1 MHDMGLFY
9 FIYVILDLSL
19 SFTTLTMT
27 IDVKWGILWPI
38 VESGPA
44 DLEIGPAP
52 LVVAALA
59 ALAALAAIVAIAAMA
74 AQLVLVSA

>member
-1 MHDMGLFY
+1 M
-9 FIYVILDLSL
+9 
-19 SFTTLTMT
+19 
-27 IDVKWGILWPI
+27 WPI

-59 ALAALAAIVAIAAMA
+59 AQAALAAMA

>member
-1 MHDMGLFY
+1 M
-9 FIYVILDLSL
+9 
-19 SFTTLTMT
+19 
-27 IDVKWGILWPI
+27 WPI

-52 LVVAALA
+52 LAELTALA
-59 ALAALAAIVAIAAMA
+59 ALAALAAMA

>member
-9 FIYVILDLSL
+9 YIHVILDLSF

-44 DLEIGPAP
+44 DFEIGPTP
-52 LVVAALA
+52 LAALA
-59 ALAALAAIVAIAAMA
+59 ALAALEALAAMA
-74 AQLVLVSA
+74 ALLVLVVST